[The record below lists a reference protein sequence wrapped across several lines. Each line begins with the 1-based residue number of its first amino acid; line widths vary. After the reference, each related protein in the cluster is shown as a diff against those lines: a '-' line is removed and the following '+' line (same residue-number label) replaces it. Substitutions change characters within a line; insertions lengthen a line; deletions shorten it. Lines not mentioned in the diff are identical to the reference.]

1 PPDPIHEVESQP
13 STGALLAPVLE
24 RYETL
29 NWEAALVL
37 ASPYRPLDGQLD
49 HLRKELAELSESL
62 RSIDPENKLE
72 AAADLRAGLDKL
84 GKAISAAEGLPRAP
98 QPKTLEEDYAKVKGK
113 QSEPLAATIKLAK
126 DPKILPKILTTAAPV
141 APGQRFYA
149 EDQRYLAC
157 AVHALNAFIGG
168 PLVSVEALSEFNMV
182 QAHVEQVA
190 PLLHVPDQ
198 DASRGNEADVPYKFL
213 CYMRDYK
220 ALPHDVAFHLIDRV
234 SSDPTAQK
242 EVPAI
247 PGDRCIVNTQN
258 PAHFVAFRKDTA
270 GVWWLIDSAPRA
282 SQRKMTPED
291 YIRERMQ
298 DPQNGFIAVTT
309 LRS

>member
-1 PPDPIHEVESQP
+1 SSYLPLNVQIIKASATKVNVDLLNLKLLKLERTGYGGLQRAAVTATNPRNPEAQVHGGHGHGGHGHGTPVQPLAPEVYFGTPPSPSPTTAPPPGPDGPEMPPPQPGGQVPPTAPPDPIHEVESQP
-13 STGALLAPVLE
+13 STGALLTPVLE

-37 ASPYRPLDGQLD
+37 ASHYRPLDGQLD

-98 QPKTLEEDYAKVKGK
+98 QPKSLEEDYAKVKGK

-157 AVHALNAFIGG
+157 AVHALNAFSGG

-190 PLLHVPDQ
+190 PLLHVPD
-198 DASRGNEADVPYKFL
+198 
-213 CYMRDYK
+213 
-220 ALPHDVAFHLIDRV
+220 
-234 SSDPTAQK
+234 
-242 EVPAI
+242 
-247 PGDRCIVNTQN
+247 
-258 PAHFVAFRKDTA
+258 
-270 GVWWLIDSAPRA
+270 
-282 SQRKMTPED
+282 
-291 YIRERMQ
+291 
-298 DPQNGFIAVTT
+298 
-309 LRS
+309 